1 MTARRRRGRQ
11 LEQAILDAARALLA
25 SHGYAGLTYEDVAAA
40 AGTGKAVLY
49 RRWPTKV
56 EMVIAALA
64 DDADGLAVSVSD
76 TGSLT
81 GDLTAILSQ
90 LRTKI
95 QSNDR
100 TTALNLLA
108 ALDPA
113 STQAVHSLILS
124 MGSDLLEPILTRARE
139 RGELGAGAIPE
150 RARALPFDL
159 LRHDVLLKGSLC
171 NDGEVDAIVADCV
184 VPLFVALSHG
194 STTLTSGS
202 GSPNTR
208 SGQKQD

>member
-1 MTARRRRGRQ
+1 MTVRRRRGRE
-11 LEQAILDAARALLA
+11 LEQAILDTVRALLA

-49 RRWPTKV
+49 RRWPTKA

-64 DDADGLAVSVSD
+64 DDSDGIAVSVPD
-76 TGSLT
+76 TGSLAA
-81 GDLTAILSQ
+81 DLTALMRQ
-90 LRTKI
+90 VLDKI

-100 TTALNLLA
+100 ATALNLLA

-113 STQAVHSLILS
+113 SAQAVRSLILS
-124 MGSDLLEPILTRARE
+124 VGSDLLEPILTRARE
-139 RGELGAGAIPE
+139 RGELGADAIPE

-159 LRHDVLLKGSLC
+159 LRHDVLLKGSMC
-171 NDGEVDAIVADCV
+171 TGDDVDAIVADCV

-194 STTLTSGS
+194 SNTLRSLDRR
-202 GSPNTR
+202 TR
-208 SGQKQD
+208 